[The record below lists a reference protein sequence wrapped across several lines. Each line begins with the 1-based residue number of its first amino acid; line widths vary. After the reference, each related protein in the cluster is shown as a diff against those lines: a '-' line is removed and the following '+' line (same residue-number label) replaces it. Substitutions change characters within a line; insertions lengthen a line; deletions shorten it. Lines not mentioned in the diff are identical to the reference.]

1 MKPAVYDFIRSF
13 SRLYMI
19 IVLVLFALGAVGSG
33 FVLKAV
39 VTSTPFG
46 SPVNLVGYLTP
57 DRFFGYVFDSS
68 GNPVGY
74 TVKLYL
80 TNGSS
85 LTYSG
90 KGKVDFAIPPGTV
103 SAFLNTTYGR
113 AFQVYP
119 GPGYGLMI
127 NLNDYYINGND
138 QVDMPLGKS
147 TAYISFIA
155 TDGQSYSAPQNLIVV
170 GFNVSADN
178 VSPLTFNVYVQ
189 GKNETVNGFGVLTVK
204 AEHVLDVRAYVDGV
218 ETPPAQVADSVP
230 STFVTIA
237 FTAFVIMV
245 GLISAVFPLVSLYS
259 TLLNVVRSIESGSL
273 KFLVAQPVKRYQ
285 IVFNRYLASLLTIV
299 VVAVVF
305 GAITYFESETIM
317 SPYGVSFPP
326 SAVLGF
332 ALAVILPQAAYL
344 SLLLLIAAVVSRG
357 WQFSIL
363 SFTAYVLVFYVIPIT
378 VSVLGIESQLL
389 GLGSAQNYDWLYYIG
404 FGGLSGYIFSKVSG
418 VVGLVSI
425 SLPLPAVVADLIAWI
440 IVPLVLAVYRFNRRD
455 F

>member
-33 FVLKAV
+33 FALKTM

-74 TVKLYL
+74 TVKLYFA
-80 TNGSS
+80 NGSS

-90 KGKVDFAIPPGTV
+90 KGEVDFAIPLGTMTALLT
-103 SAFLNTTYGR
+103 SYGR
-113 AFQVYP
+113 TFQVYP
-119 GPGYGLMI
+119 GSGYGLVI
-127 NLNDYYINGND
+127 NLNNYYINGYG
-138 QVDMPLGKS
+138 QAGVPFGKS
-147 TAYISFIA
+147 TTYIYFIA
-155 TDGQSYSAPQNLIVV
+155 TDGQTYNAPQKLIAV
-170 GFNVSADN
+170 GFNVTGGE

-189 GKNETVNGFGVLTVK
+189 GQNATVKGFGALTVQ
-204 AEHVLDVRAYVDGV
+204 AERLLSVRAYVNGM
-218 ETPPAQVADSVP
+218 ETPPALIADSVP

-245 GLISAVFPLVSLYS
+245 GLISAVFPLASLYS

-305 GAITYFESETIM
+305 GAITYYESETIM

-326 SAVLGF
+326 STVLGF

-344 SLLLLIAAVVSRG
+344 SLLLVIAAIVSRG

-363 SFTAYVLVFYVIPIT
+363 SFTAYVLVFYVIPIM
-378 VSVLGIESQLL
+378 VAVLGIESQLL
-389 GLGSAQNYDWLYYIG
+389 GLGTAQNYDWLYYIG
-404 FGGLSGYIFSKVSG
+404 FGGLSGYIFSQVSG
-418 VVGLVSI
+418 VTGLVSI

-440 IVPLVLAVYRFNRRD
+440 VVPLVLAVYRFNRRD